1 VAKKTDS
8 TRYAMPALRF
18 KTCRL
23 LLGNVRKREL
33 TIIQRR
39 ILRRLRKKKKS
50 IKRKIYPRENL
61 NSYIQSQTTRKL
73 SLFLG
78 DFISFLIP
86 IFISL
91 VFIKLGFPFVAFC
104 DENDS
109 GSEPSVNQ
117 GPQSNGADAGPSGAP
132 SSSSF
137 EEDSFELRVLEESSY
152 GTGTS
157 REGMPVNQQAA
168 IPVPPANPPEAAQE
182 ALPQAPAPAEV
193 AHPAPN
199 QEEIAALKR
208 ELQGQ
213 IQEQIREESERGVG
227 PLSILF
233 PEQRELYS
241 DTAHHI
247 MADLEL
253 STETNVNN
261 LREWVE
267 KLREDKNLLK
277 PLIKDYLPKR

>member
-1 VAKKTDS
+1 MKKNSSCIDRTLS
-8 TRYAMPALRF
+8 TIF
-18 KTCRL
+18 
-23 LLGNVRKREL
+23 
-33 TIIQRR
+33 QF
-39 ILRRLRKKKKS
+39 
-50 IKRKIYPRENL
+50 
-61 NSYIQSQTTRKL
+61 
-73 SLFLG
+73 SLFWLYLNFIQHIYFFLLVKSPL
-78 DFISFLIP
+78 DFLLAIGHHPL
-86 IFISL
+86 
-91 VFIKLGFPFVAFC
+91 AF
-104 DENDS
+104 DFYFYFDNGAENVGKMIAPS
-109 GSEPSVNQ
+109 GSSSSEPSVNQ

-137 EEDSFELRVLEESSY
+137 EEDSFELQVLEESSY

-168 IPVPPANPPEAAQE
+168 IPVPPANPPEAPLE
-182 ALPQAPAPAEV
+182 ALPQAPAEV

-241 DTAHHI
+241 DTSAHI